1 VIKKIKED
9 IFKEAII
16 TSFVGFV
23 ISFFKVIFGWL
34 FGRLFLTIEVD
45 NHSPIYHAIDSWI
58 EDQSYMKKVKNIR
71 YISLRRGDFIS
82 SPGMGTQILWIKKR
96 PVLFTRI
103 ANEEGGQW
111 NKAFERMTLRIP
123 FMTKEE
129 ADKWIIEIIEANE
142 IKAEKFLSVHQYK
155 SGYWQKTSKLPERP
169 MSTIS
174 LKKGMSE
181 KLISD
186 LKTFLDS
193 REKYNQIGVPWRRG
207 YLLYGSPGTGKT
219 STTLAI
225 ANECNLSV
233 AFLSLTSTG
242 INDESLID
250 AVNLMPKNSILLL
263 EDIDA
268 ASDAVKSRDNNKEED
283 GEDMK
288 DYNLHFDGTKIVKT
302 PKKNSKN
309 NSSNSDSKSDV
320 TLSGLLNALDGVVSP
335 EGLIVFMTTNH
346 PEKLDK
352 ALVREGRVDYKVE
365 FELADEQQ
373 ALEIVKRIRKDREDL
388 QSKVKEIIS
397 SNGPIAHAKIQ
408 SACLSCDTIEEFEEF
423 LTKTET
429 EKGEQTEE

>member
-1 VIKKIKED
+1 MIKKRRED
-9 IFKEAII
+9 IFKEAIL
-16 TSFVGFV
+16 TSFVNF
-23 ISFFKVIFGWL
+23 IIDFFKVIFGWL
-34 FGRLFLTIEVD
+34 LGRLFLTIEVD
-45 NHSPIYHAIDSWI
+45 NHSTIYHAIDSWI

-96 PVLFTRI
+96 PVLFTRV

-111 NKAFERMTLRIP
+111 DKAFERMTLRIP

-142 IKAEKFLSVHQYK
+142 IKAEKFLSVYQYK
-155 SGYWQKTSKLPERP
+155 NGYWQKTSKLPERP
-169 MSTIS
+169 MNTIS

-186 LKTFLDS
+186 LKSFLDS
-193 REKYNQIGVPWRRG
+193 REKYNQIGIPWRRG

-225 ANECNLSV
+225 ANECDLSV
-233 AFLSLTSTG
+233 AFLSLTASGT
-242 INDESLID
+242 NDESLID

-268 ASDAVKSRDNNKEED
+268 ASNAVKSRENNED
-283 GEDMK
+283 EGENIEDLK
-288 DYNLHFDGTKIVKT
+288 S
-302 PKKNSKN
+302 PKKKSNNNN
-309 NSSNSDSKSDV
+309 NSSDSKSDV

-335 EGLIVFMTTNH
+335 EGLVVFMTTNH

-373 ALEIVKRIRKDREDL
+373 AFEIVKRIRKDREDL
-388 QSKVKEIIS
+388 QDKVKEIIS
-397 SNGPIAHAKIQ
+397 SNGPISHAKIQ
-408 SACLSCDTIEEFEEF
+408 SACLTCDTIEEFEEF
-423 LTKTET
+423 LTKKATET
-429 EKGEQTEE
+429 DKENEE